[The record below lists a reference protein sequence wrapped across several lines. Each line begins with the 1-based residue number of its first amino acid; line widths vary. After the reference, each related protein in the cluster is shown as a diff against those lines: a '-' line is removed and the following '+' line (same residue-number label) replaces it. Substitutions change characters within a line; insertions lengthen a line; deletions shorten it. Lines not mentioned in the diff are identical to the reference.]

1 MSPRLP
7 RHTLAAATLLLL
19 VANGTAVRAQPPG
32 PHPAD
37 VPVGAAE
44 RREVVDTLAA
54 KLRARYPYPERGE
67 AIAAAMQAH
76 LVRGDFERAATA
88 EAFARALDADLHAT
102 GDDRHFR
109 VEFDPGFDTAQE
121 DADHKPTR
129 EEIARDR
136 DDMRRRAWGV
146 ARVQRL
152 PGNVGYLDLRGFGP
166 AQFTGP
172 AYDQALGLLSGTDAL
187 VVDLRSNGGGEPLA
201 VSYFVSHFFA
211 EGDDRHLND
220 IADRREGTRE
230 YWTMP
235 VVGPR
240 YLGPVTVLTSA
251 RTASGAEECAYD
263 LQTQKR
269 ATLVGEVTAGA
280 ANPGGPAALGHGLVA
295 FIPDARA
302 INAVTHRDWEKVG
315 VQPDVKVPAA
325 DALKTAYLAL
335 LDKRLAEVKEPDE
348 REELQDVRRRVVAGE
363 IDLPAWRAP
372 KPR

>member
-1 MSPRLP
+1 MSSRLP
-7 RHTLAAATLLLL
+7 RHALAAAALSLL
-19 VANGTAVRAQPPG
+19 AGGTAVHAQPPG
-32 PHPAD
+32 PPPAD
-37 VPVGAAE
+37 VPLGASE
-44 RREVVDTLAA
+44 RHEVVDTLAA

-67 AIAAAMQAH
+67 TIAAAMQAH
-76 LVRGDFERAATA
+76 LARGDFERATTA
-88 EAFARALDADLHAT
+88 EAFAHALDADLHAT
-102 GDDRHFR
+102 GDDSHFR
-109 VEFDPGFDTAQE
+109 VEYDPTFDTAEE

-136 DDMRRRAWGV
+136 DEMRRRAWGV

-211 EGDDRHLND
+211 EGDERHLND
-220 IADRREGTRE
+220 IADRQTGTRE

-240 YLGPVTVLTSA
+240 YAGQVMVLTSG

-269 ATLVGEVTAGA
+269 ATLIGETTGGGA
-280 ANPGGPAALGHGLVA
+280 HPGEGVALGRGLVA
-295 FIPDARA
+295 FVPSGRP
-302 INAVTHRDWEKVG
+302 INPITHTDWEKVG
-315 VQPDVKVPAA
+315 VKPDVAVPAA
-325 DALKTAYLAL
+325 EAMKTAYLGL
-335 LDKRLAEVKEPDE
+335 LEDRLKAAKNPDE
-348 REELQDVRRRVVAGE
+348 QGALQRVLKRARAGE
-363 IDLPAWRAP
+363 IELPGFTP
-372 KPR
+372 PRH